1 MSSLVINPYSCHP
14 ILTPVV
20 VDYVMY
26 AVSGFY
32 MEMLQLVTMDIL
44 EAIIFHIIPYY

>member
-1 MSSLVINPYSCHP
+1 MNPYSCHS
-14 ILTPVV
+14 ILTTVV
-20 VDYVMY
+20 ADYMMH